1 MNDISL
7 KVVKTNH
14 GYAHFSATK
23 ASDALLALPDGNLSP
38 AL

>member
-7 KVVKTNH
+7 KVLKTNH
-14 GYAHFSATK
+14 GYVHFLATE
-23 ASDALLALPDGNLSP
+23 ASDASLALPDGNLLQ